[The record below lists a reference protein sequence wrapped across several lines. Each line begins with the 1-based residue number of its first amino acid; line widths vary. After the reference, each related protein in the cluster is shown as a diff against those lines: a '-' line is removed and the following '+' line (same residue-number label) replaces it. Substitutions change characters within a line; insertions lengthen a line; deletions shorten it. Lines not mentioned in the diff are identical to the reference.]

1 MSAPPARLRG
11 RGPVA
16 ERDGD
21 IQLFVSGHPPGAF
34 PQAGRTGHGQ
44 PWWETD
50 YGGWRRS
57 AECDAMHQHFPGF
70 HVNELPDGRFS
81 WLGWL
86 QSGLDPE
93 RRYLVRVTYPHDFPD
108 HPPEVRIE
116 RPALPDAV
124 PHLLGPQRP
133 CLYLPSQGPRNGYDP
148 GRTTA
153 ATLVAWT
160 ALWIHAFESWQASG
174 RWPGRS
180 D

>member
-1 MSAPPARLRG
+1 
-11 RGPVA
+11 VT
-16 ERDGD
+16 EQDGD
-21 IQLFVSGHPPGAF
+21 TQLFVSGHPPGAF
-34 PQAGRTGHGQ
+34 PAVDRDDDVQC
-44 PWWETD
+44 WWATD
-50 YGGWRRS
+50 YGSWRLS
-57 AECDAMHQHFPGF
+57 AEREAMRRHFPSF
-70 HVNELPDGRFS
+70 YTSDTADGRRC

-86 QSGLDPE
+86 RSGLDPE
-93 RRYLVRVTYPHDFPD
+93 RRYLVRVTYPYDFPD

-116 RPALPDAV
+116 RPRLADGV

-133 CLYLPSQGPRNGYDP
+133 CLYLPSQGSRNAYDP

-160 ALWIHAFESWQASG
+160 ALWVHAFETWRATG